1 MKRLL
6 TVLITLSLLFGCV
19 SVTSAAESAAHQIER
34 KTFPFY
40 FSVDKKRDEDFP
52 LFFVDGADDLPY
64 VDLNDWAKLM
74 PELINTI
81 FPNSGY
87 QLTAQTLSAF
97 LLSGMNRG
105 LYFNGETV
113 LLSNIKDMIDP
124 GMQLYGMI
132 IDAGQAT
139 PEIRQKV
146 TAHGG
151 TQAQKLE
158 LLFEEVSKAS
168 DIGAATLLTPMVH
181 SMIKTERWPTIC
193 VRTPHWHSMMIWI
206 YIS

>member
-1 MKRLL
+1 MKGRLF
-6 TVLITLSLLFGCV
+6 LS
-19 SVTSAAESAAHQIER
+19 I
-34 KTFPFY
+34 FPWT
-40 FSVDKKRDEDFP
+40 KKRDEDFP

-132 IDAGQAT
+132 IDAGLAT

-206 YIS
+206 YIT